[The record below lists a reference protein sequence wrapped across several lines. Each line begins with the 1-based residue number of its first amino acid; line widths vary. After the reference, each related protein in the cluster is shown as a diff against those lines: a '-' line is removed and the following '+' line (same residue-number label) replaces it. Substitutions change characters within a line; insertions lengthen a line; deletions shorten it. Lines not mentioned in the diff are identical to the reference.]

1 MCRKCRKKSNGWRFF
16 QKVCS
21 SGFKAIS
28 TGTKPVSQ
36 INPLAVQAMRE
47 AGIDISNQKSKEIT
61 DRIIINSTKVVNIV
75 VWIKIH
81 VILFLLIVLLI
92 RK

>member
-1 MCRKCRKKSNGWRFF
+1 
-16 QKVCS
+16 
-21 SGFKAIS
+21 
-28 TGTKPVSQ
+28 
-36 INPLAVQAMRE
+36 MRE

-61 DRIIINSTKVVNIV
+61 DQIIINSTKVVNIV

>member
-1 MCRKCRKKSNGWRFF
+1 MAEDFFKKYAP
-16 QKVCS
+16 

-47 AGIDISNQKSKEIT
+47 VKIDISNQKSKGIT
-61 DRIIINSTKVVNIV
+61 NQIIINSTKVVNMV
-75 VWIKIH
+75 VRIKVH
-81 VILFLLIVLLI
+81 VLLFLLIVLLI